1 MRVHPA
7 ILYQVWQGR
16 LIAYGVDIM
25 AVVSAQKKHTGDWLG
40 PRNFHP
46 PKRADLKY
54 WWREAKKGLST
65 LPDWE
70 ERMYTLAEITEDTII
85 LDLGHMVVYI
95 ARKKHLPNG

>member
-1 MRVHPA
+1 
-7 ILYQVWQGR
+7 
-16 LIAYGVDIM
+16 M
-25 AVVSAQKKHTGDWLG
+25 AVIKAQYVHTGEWAG

-54 WWREAKKGLST
+54 WWREAKKGLPV

-70 ERMYTLAEITEDTII
+70 NGMYTLAEVTEDTII
-85 LDLGHMVVYI
+85 FDLGHMVAYI